1 MFLSLVSGSSGNCS
15 LISDGRTTLLVDCGL
30 SCKKLEEALEKA
42 KVDPKDIS
50 AMLITHEH
58 SDHIKGAGIVS
69 RKYNLPVFATLKTHE
84 YMNLGKVESC
94 NVQYLSPDV
103 DFEIGSIGVRPFS
116 IPHDAVDPV
125 GYNFFFG
132 EKKLSLATDIGKMND
147 SIMGNLKGSLAVLL
161 ESNHDVDMLKN
172 GRYPIYLKRRILSD
186 VGHLSNIDAAKTVL
200 ELIKSGT
207 SHIML
212 GHLSQEN
219 NTPTVAYTTTKN
231 YLEENGVILD
241 KDATLSVAQRFE
253 VSRFR

>member
-15 LISDGRTTLLVDCGL
+15 LISDGKTTLLVDCGL
-30 SCKKLEEALEKA
+30 SCKKLEEALAKA
-42 KVDPKDIS
+42 KVDPHDIS

-58 SDHIKGAGIVS
+58 SDHIKGAGVVS

-94 NVQYLSPDV
+94 SVQYLSPDV
-103 DFEIGSIGVRPFS
+103 EFEIGSIGVRPFS
-116 IPHDAVDPV
+116 IPHDAADPV

-147 SIMGNLKGSLAVLL
+147 NVMNNLKGSLAVLL
-161 ESNHDVDMLKN
+161 ESNHDVVMLQN
-172 GRYPIYLKRRILSD
+172 GRYPAYLKRRILGD
-186 VGHLSNIDAAKTVL
+186 FGHLSNSDAAKCVL

-207 SHIML
+207 YHIML

-219 NTPTVAYTTTKN
+219 NTPTAAYTTTKN

-241 KDATLSVAQRFE
+241 KDATLAVAQRFE

>member
-15 LISDGRTTLLVDCGL
+15 LISDGKTTLLVDCGL
-30 SCKKLEEALEKA
+30 SCKKLEEALAKA
-42 KVDPKDIS
+42 KVDPHDIS

-58 SDHIKGAGIVS
+58 SDHIKGAGVVS

-94 NVQYLSPDV
+94 SVQYLSPDV
-103 DFEIGSIGVRPFS
+103 EFEIGSIGVRPFS
-116 IPHDAVDPV
+116 IPHDAADPV

-147 SIMGNLKGSLAVLL
+147 SVLENLKGSLAVLL
-161 ESNHDVDMLKN
+161 ESNHDVVMLQN
-172 GRYPIYLKRRILSD
+172 GRYPAYLKRRILGD
-186 VGHLSNIDAAKTVL
+186 FGHLSNIDAAKCVL

-207 SHIML
+207 YHIML

-219 NTPTVAYTTTKN
+219 NTPTVAYTTTKK

-241 KDATLSVAQRFE
+241 KDATLAVAQRFE